1 MKTITAIAANKLG
14 NFVTRDFRQIFG
26 SACDDEAERIGS
38 AARSTIECLTAEVAV
53 DTDHS
58 HHVGCFRNRIAKT
71 ENNVQG

>member
-38 AARSTIECLTAEVAV
+38 AARSTIEMLGGGGRSRHRLFASCRLLPK
-53 DTDHS
+53 S
-58 HHVGCFRNRIAKT
+58 HGQDG
-71 ENNVQG
+71 E